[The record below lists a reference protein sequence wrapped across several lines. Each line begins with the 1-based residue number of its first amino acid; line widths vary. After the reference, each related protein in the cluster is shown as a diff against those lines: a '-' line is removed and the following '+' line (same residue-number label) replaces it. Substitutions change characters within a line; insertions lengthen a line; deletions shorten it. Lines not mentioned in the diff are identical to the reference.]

1 MDRAKDESCY
11 SQLLQAGRIAVEDS
25 DDVLQALKRYDILR
39 QHVAKTVALP
49 FGFPQLPTSQTA
61 SGVRLRGWILRK
73 TASHELSWIHEL
85 FLTEAGDVELPAHDS
100 VERRSTEGVVYLE
113 NIPRALMLVLRNP
126 TSLKLQFS

>member
-1 MDRAKDESCY
+1 M
-11 SQLLQAGRIAVEDS
+11 
-25 DDVLQALKRYDILR
+25 
-39 QHVAKTVALP
+39 
-49 FGFPQLPTSQTA
+49 SQTA

-73 TASHELSWIHEL
+73 TASHELSRIHEL

-100 VERRSTEGVVYLE
+100 VERRSTEGVVYVE